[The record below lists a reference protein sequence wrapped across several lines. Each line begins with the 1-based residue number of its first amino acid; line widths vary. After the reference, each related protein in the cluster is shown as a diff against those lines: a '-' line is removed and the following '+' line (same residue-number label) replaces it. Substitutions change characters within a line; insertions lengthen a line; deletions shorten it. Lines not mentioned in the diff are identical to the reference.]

1 MHNLIHLAIPGFIAL
16 LILEALLAARMRQDL
31 YEWKDTAASLTMGV
45 GNVIITLVTK
55 AIAFSAYSLL
65 YRFAPHKLGFAWWVW
80 AIGLFADEFS
90 YYWFHRTSH
99 ECRLFWASHVVHH
112 SSQRYNL
119 GTALRQT
126 WTGGFMSFVFWLW
139 MPLAGFHPVMIL
151 TLQSISL
158 LYQFWIHTEIIRSLG
173 PLEWVL
179 NSPAHHRVHHASNAR
194 YIDRNH
200 GGTLIIWDRLFGT
213 FEPEDM
219 QDRPIYGLIKNIGT
233 YNPFRIAFHE
243 WIDIAR
249 DFRDCSGWN
258 ERWQAVFGRPG
269 WRPAASAKVT
279 AQS

>member
-16 LILEALLAARMRQDL
+16 LILEAVLAARLRQDL
-31 YEWKDTAASLTMGV
+31 YEVKDTAASLTMGV
-45 GNVIITLVTK
+45 GNVIIALVTK
-55 AIAFSAYSLL
+55 AIAFSAYGFL
-65 YRFAPHKLGFAWWVW
+65 YRFAPHQLGFAWWVW
-80 AIGLFADEFS
+80 GIGLFADEFS

-112 SSQRYNL
+112 SSRRYNL

-139 MPLAGFHPVMIL
+139 MPLAGFHPVIIL

-173 PLEWVL
+173 PFEWVL
-179 NSPAHHRVHHASNAR
+179 NTPAHHRVHHATNPK

-200 GGTLIIWDRLFGT
+200 GGTLIIWDRIFGT

-219 QDRPIYGLIKNIGT
+219 QDRPVYGLTKNIGT
-233 YNPFRIAFHE
+233 YDPFRIAFHE

-249 DFRDCSGWN
+249 DLRVSSGWS
-258 ERWQAVFGRPG
+258 ERWMAVFGRPG
-269 WRPAASAKVT
+269 WRPVAVRPNDPS
-279 AQS
+279 

>member
-16 LILEALLAARMRQDL
+16 LILEAVLAARMRQDL
-31 YEWKDTAASLTMGV
+31 YEIKDTAASLTMGI
-45 GNVIITLVTK
+45 GNVIVALATK
-55 AIAFSAYSLL
+55 AIAFSAFSLV
-65 YRFAPHKLGFAWWVW
+65 YRFAPHQLGFAWWVW
-80 AIGLFADEFS
+80 GAGLFADEFS

-99 ECRLFWASHVVHH
+99 GCRLFWASHVVHH

-126 WTGGFMSFVFWLW
+126 WTGGFTSFFFWLW
-139 MPLAGFHPVMIL
+139 KPLAGFHPIMVL

-179 NSPAHHRVHHASNAR
+179 NTPAHHRVHHASNPR

-213 FEPEDM
+213 YEPEDM
-219 QDRPIYGLIKNIGT
+219 QDPPIYGLTRNIGT
-233 YNPFRIAFHE
+233 YNPLRIAFHE

-249 DFRDCSGWN
+249 DLRSASGFT
-258 ERWQAVFGRPG
+258 ERLRAVFGPPG
-269 WRPAASAKVT
+269 WRPAASRKT
-279 AQS
+279 AA